1 MREEMHGQLSSLWL
15 RLQTVEE
22 KMRIEIPAPVN
33 AEQIDV
39 AQDPVL
45 PGSVLN
51 AVVPSAV
58 VEAKSQKGDLPAR
71 RTPVFQPH
79 IGQME
84 EEDEDDEPIPFAETV
99 WNVVLV
105 LGSTGAGRVDLLLT
119 MLLAVGSVMLQFLF
133 VFVLVSEDFLGGG
146 FDAEIA
152 AARTWRASIA
162 HDAKYRDLSGTS
174 LASRVCN
181 GDGSLIQSNEQA
193 NLLADINSFL
203 GLQSEDFAVSGL
215 APGMI
220 LSGLC
225 MLLWCMYLCREFRTI
240 WISMEAILH
249 IPRARKTDFSSGRFA
264 AISYFRLA
272 AYLIL
277 RLYRTAITGCLLWA
291 GQQWLANT
299 KSITDLILNASA
311 LGTILEIDELVFA
324 SLLPKKIQAA
334 IYSLEAVKVRY
345 TRAKSQLEATLIF
358 IGVVAVTLAPIFL
371 WVMPLVDNMQQVK
384 SEFCYGA
391 QNFVVAYNQDSQTTV
406 GLATPSFAVRY
417 ENGLSL
423 SERAV
428 LGHTVPTAET
438 TFVGPLRAG
447 VHY

>member
-1 MREEMHGQLSSLWL
+1 
-15 RLQTVEE
+15 
-22 KMRIEIPAPVN
+22 
-33 AEQIDV
+33 
-39 AQDPVL
+39 
-45 PGSVLN
+45 
-51 AVVPSAV
+51 
-58 VEAKSQKGDLPAR
+58 
-71 RTPVFQPH
+71 
-79 IGQME
+79 
-84 EEDEDDEPIPFAETV
+84 
-99 WNVVLV
+99 
-105 LGSTGAGRVDLLLT
+105 
-119 MLLAVGSVMLQFLF
+119 MLQFLF

-438 TFVGPLRAG
+438 TFVGPTVLYPTCSAWVLAQTSRLRAG